1 MKFVRCAQWWNKNMQ
16 LRSNHASALRS
27 APVFAKRTLR
37 SLTCATLTLATLTL
51 GGCASEGGLIH
62 KAAIGVGFGTEAP
75 KPKEFVTETRPS
87 EPQFVPVGTSISR
100 PVQKK
105 TVSEFKTMEAE
116 LDNRLNT
123 DRASGVT
130 AKQLG
135 STPPPAPPKIN

>member
-1 MKFVRCAQWWNKNMQ
+1 MKY
-16 LRSNHASALRS
+16 RSHPASLLFPVMAL
-27 APVFAKRTLR
+27 AA
-37 SLTCATLTLATLTL
+37 LAL
-51 GGCASEGGLIH
+51 GGCASEGGLVH

-75 KPKEFVTETRPS
+75 KPKEFVAETRPA

-105 TVSEFKTMEAE
+105 TVAEFKTMEAE
-116 LDNRLNT
+116 LDNRLNA
-123 DRASGVT
+123 DRVSGAN